1 MSDPIADRVEVALR
15 LGEAGAAMSLSRY
28 QAPDLEIQAKPDGSL
43 VTEGDFAV
51 NDLLVTGISEA
62 FADDGILSEE
72 QPRTDGSSGYRWVL
86 DPIDGTSSY
95 ARGLPTYSILIGIEH
110 DRVPVGGVVML
121 PAIGEAVW
129 GARGAGVQWRRAD
142 GTIVPARVSDV
153 ADLSHATLEAASA
166 TAFAKRG
173 LADVYQAL
181 STAPKKLRGWS
192 EGWAFAM
199 VTTGRVD
206 AAVSLN
212 MSRWDIAPYVA
223 LLEEAGGRL
232 TGWDG
237 GPAIDANGMLGSNG
251 RLHERVQDVLRT

>member
-1 MSDPIADRVEVALR
+1 MTDPIADRVEVALR
-15 LGEAGAAMSLSRY
+15 LGEAGARTSLARF
-28 QAPDLEIQAKPDGSL
+28 QAPDLEIQVKPDGSL

-51 NDLLVTGISEA
+51 NTQLVDGITEA

-72 QPRTDGSSGYRWVL
+72 QPRTEGSSGYRWVL

-95 ARGLPTYSILIGIEH
+95 ARGLPTYSILIGIEC
-110 DRVPVGGVVML
+110 DQVPVAGVVML
-121 PAIGEAVW
+121 PAIGEALW
-129 GARGAGVQWRRAD
+129 GARGAGVHWRRAD
-142 GTIVPARVSDV
+142 GTVTPARVSSVDTLR
-153 ADLSHATLEAASA
+153 DATIEAASA

-173 LADVYQAL
+173 LADVYREL

-199 VTTGRVD
+199 VTTGRID
-206 AAVSLN
+206 AGVSLG

-223 LLEEAGGRL
+223 LLEEAGGTL

-237 GPAIDANGMLGSNG
+237 GPAIDARGMVGSNG
-251 RLHERVQDVLRT
+251 RIHEYVRSLLSE